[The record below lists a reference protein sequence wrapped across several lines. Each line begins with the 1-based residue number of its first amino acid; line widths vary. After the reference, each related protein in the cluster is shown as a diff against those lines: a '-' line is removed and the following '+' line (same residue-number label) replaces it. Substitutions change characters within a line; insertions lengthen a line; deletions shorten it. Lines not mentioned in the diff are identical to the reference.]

1 MNTVEVLNEAI
12 NLKSKERFILVE
24 GILKSL
30 DKPDHEL
37 DKIWAD
43 EAQRR
48 LNAYRDGRLKG
59 IPMEEVL
66 KQKPANIAKAF
77 DILSQLNSS
86 DGFFE
91 EKRVDDIPQERE

>member
-1 MNTVEVLNEAI
+1 MCPRLT
-12 NLKSKERFILVE
+12 
-24 GILKSL
+24 
-30 DKPDHEL
+30 DH
-37 DKIWAD
+37 
-43 EAQRR
+43 
-48 LNAYRDGRLKG
+48 YKG

>member
-1 MNTVEVLNEAI
+1 M
-12 NLKSKERFILVE
+12 R
-24 GILKSL
+24 GIRLSL
-30 DKPDHEL
+30 CPSLSDH
-37 DKIWAD
+37 
-43 EAQRR
+43 
-48 LNAYRDGRLKG
+48 YKG